1 MGTLR
6 VLIIHP
12 DTLIR
17 DALRASM
24 QAGSAGIDVVG
35 CYGDSCEVICDR
47 NRRRLRPQIVICQ
60 ESQACLGPRCLSVE
74 DIYPQAAVLRIGQR
88 TLDLPVRL
96 RADQEER
103 ILTAL
108 QAYVHIGS
116 PPSLEEQTHTL
127 QPVVRL
133 TQREVRMVGFLR
145 RGLSNKEIAVE
156 LHLNVQTVKNHLHH
170 VFKKLNVRTRHQ
182 AIKSA
187 AQ

>member
-12 DTLIR
+12 ETLIR
-17 DALRASM
+17 DALRTSM

-35 CYGDSCEVICDR
+35 CYGDICDVIRDR
-47 NRRRLRPQIVICQ
+47 NRRRLRPQIVIFQ
-60 ESQACLGPRCLSVE
+60 ESQPCSGPCCAPVE
-74 DIYPQAAVLRIGQR
+74 DLYPQAAVLRIGRR

-116 PPSLEEQTHTL
+116 SPSWEEQMHRL
-127 QPVVRL
+127 QPTVRL

-145 RGLSNKEIAVE
+145 RGLSNKEIAAE
-156 LHLNVQTVKNHLHH
+156 LHLNTQTVKNYLHH

-182 AIKSA
+182 AIRFGA
-187 AQ
+187 L